1 MQNKILFYLDY
12 TLFLPIT
19 IIRLILIYL
28 YGSRYNMDGMEV
40 FDIMTHADQPY
51 FNQEKDKLTVDTMGK
66 NIQQSV
72 YDASIIT
79 EYNDDFNNKKYSNDN
94 LEKSNSNK
102 NQEIESQKISM
113 ENDITIKDIQINS
126 EKYTDKK
133 TIITTNTYELKQ
145 DSNKNINSTN
155 SVKNTTDNEKIKS
168 ILDIINKKMN
178 NTDNNISTSDIL
190 NTEFSNDITEYSDD
204 DF

>member
-19 IIRLILIYL
+19 IIRLIFIYL
-28 YGSRYNMDGMEV
+28 YGSRYNIDGMEV

-79 EYNDDFNNKKYSNDN
+79 DYNDDFNNKKYSNDN

-102 NQEIESQKISM
+102 NQEIESQKISNIG
-113 ENDITIKDIQINS
+113 NDIQSNS
-126 EKYTDKK
+126 EINTDNKLS
-133 TIITTNTYELKQ
+133 ISSNTYEFKKE
-145 DSNKNINSTN
+145 SNKNLNTFSNT
-155 SVKNTTDNEKIKS
+155 KPTTDNEKIKS

>member
-19 IIRLILIYL
+19 IIRLIFIYL
-28 YGSRYNMDGMEV
+28 YGSRYNIDGMEV

-79 EYNDDFNNKKYSNDN
+79 DYNDDFNNKKYSNDN

-102 NQEIESQKISM
+102 NQEIESQKISNIG
-113 ENDITIKDIQINS
+113 NDIQSNS
-126 EKYTDKK
+126 EINTDNKLS
-133 TIITTNTYELKQ
+133 TSSNTYEFKKE
-145 DSNKNINSTN
+145 SNKNLNTFSNT
-155 SVKNTTDNEKIKS
+155 KPTTDNEKIKS

>member
-19 IIRLILIYL
+19 IIRLIFIYL
-28 YGSRYNMDGMEV
+28 YGSRYNIDGMEV

-102 NQEIESQKISM
+102 NQEIESQKISNIG
-113 ENDITIKDIQINS
+113 NDIQSNS
-126 EKYTDKK
+126 E
-133 TIITTNTYELKQ
+133 I
-145 DSNKNINSTN
+145 
-155 SVKNTTDNEKIKS
+155 
-168 ILDIINKKMN
+168 
-178 NTDNNISTSDIL
+178 NTDNKLTIS
-190 NTEFSNDITEYSDD
+190 
-204 DF
+204 